1 MRIMQAT
8 ALPQGQMESE
18 GARLNT
24 TQQGEVDYGS
34 EAQEGKEPYPNA
46 SVAFFTLFFR
56 VSCIAAYLFCSWFT
70 TNFVMVFVIC
80 VLLSAADFWTIKN
93 VSGRVLVGLRWWNY
107 VDESGEN
114 QWVFES
120 LPESEVHRIDARNS
134 RLFWGALYV
143 TPIVWFLLLIGA
155 ILQFSLTWI
164 LVVVVCLVLTS
175 ANLIGYYKCQKDH
188 KAQAQSY
195 ASNFLFSQATSFM
208 SQQPAAPAQA
218 APPAS
223 AQPDSRSNMF

>member
-1 MRIMQAT
+1 MGRHPLAMQA
-8 ALPQGQMESE
+8 QQQDE
-18 GARLNT
+18 GGRLNSA
-24 TQQGEVDYGS
+24 QHEEAVDYGS
-34 EAQEGKEPYPNA
+34 EATTESEPYPHA
-46 SVAFFTLFFR
+46 TVAFFTLFFR
-56 VSCIAAYLFCSWFT
+56 VSCIIAYLFCSWFT
-70 TNFVMVFVIC
+70 ANFVMVFVIC

-107 VDESGEN
+107 VDDSGEN

-120 LPESEVHRIDARNS
+120 LPESEAHRIHPHNS

-143 TPIVWFLLLIGA
+143 TPVIWVLLLIGA

>member
-1 MRIMQAT
+1 MGTTSLRKMDAERGSLGAT
-8 ALPQGQMESE
+8 DAG
-18 GARLNT
+18 T
-24 TQQGEVDYGS
+24 YGS
-34 EAQEGKEPYPNA
+34 EGVVEKQPYPNGTV
-46 SVAFFTLFFR
+46 SFFTLFFR
-56 VSCIAAYLFCSWFT
+56 VSCIVTYLFCSWFT
-70 TNFVMVFVIC
+70 SDFVIVFVFC
-80 VLLSAADFWTIKN
+80 VLLSAADFWTVKN

-120 LPESEVHRIDARNS
+120 LPDSSIIDERNR

-175 ANLIGYYKCQKDH
+175 SNLIGYYKCQKDH

-208 SQQPAAPAQA
+208 SQQPASPAQA

-223 AQPDSRSNMF
+223 AQPDSRSNLF